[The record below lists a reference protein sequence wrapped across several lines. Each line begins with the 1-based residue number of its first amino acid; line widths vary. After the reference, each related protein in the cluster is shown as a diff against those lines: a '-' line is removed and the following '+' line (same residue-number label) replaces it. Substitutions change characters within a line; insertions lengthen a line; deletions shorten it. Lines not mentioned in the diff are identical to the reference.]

1 MGARRQGRGALAPLE
16 NVKLLDSR
24 QLQHFGSHRD
34 SERGGE
40 GREGKVGLA
49 PPLAKISA
57 APTADRDCKMQ
68 QCSTCNESSE

>member
-40 GREGKVGLA
+40 GREGKVGQWTCPSLG
-49 PPLAKISA
+49 KDFCSA
-57 APTADRDCKMQ
+57 
-68 QCSTCNESSE
+68 NG